1 MEGIDLT
8 SVISSKAGTQIDLKN
23 PIMIASG
30 TFGYDGYG
38 RGVTP
43 QMPLQDLGAVIPKT
57 VTRVEREGNPE
68 PRWFPTSFREA
79 RDAKDS
85 IYLNSIGL
93 ANPGIEHAMAVM
105 SPEWETWDATVVL
118 SMSAD
123 SSPEFGEMARMTKGV
138 HGFAAIELNLSCP
151 NIEDGAMFSHSP
163 ILARAATE
171 AVRSET
177 DRPLFVKLA
186 PNVPDITEI
195 VRAVENGGADAITL
209 CNTIP
214 AMAWDHVSG
223 RPVLGGITGGL
234 SGPALKAVALA
245 LVYRASTVTDIPII
259 GVGGIF
265 SAIDV
270 VEFLMAGAVA
280 VQVGSANLA
289 NLSAPFQIKDELL
302 TLMHER
308 EWNSI
313 VDIKSHAKEQEQ
325 MHV

>member
-8 SVISSKAGTQIDLKN
+8 SIIRSKTGAQIDLKN

-38 RGVTP
+38 RGLTP
-43 QMPLQDLGAVIPKT
+43 DMPLGDLGAVIPKT
-57 VTRVEREGNPE
+57 VTRVKRDGNPE
-68 PRWFPTSFREA
+68 PRWFPKSFREA
-79 RDAKDS
+79 REAKGA

-93 ANPGIEHAMAVM
+93 ANPGIEHAMTIMA
-105 SPEWETWDATVVL
+105 PEWDKWDATVIL

-123 SSPEFGEMARMTKGV
+123 SSSEFGEMARMTNGV
-138 HGFAAIELNLSCP
+138 SGFDAIELNLSCP

-163 ILARAATE
+163 NLARAATE
-171 AVRSET
+171 SVRAET
-177 DRPLFVKLA
+177 QLPLLVKLA

-195 VRAVENGGADAITL
+195 VKAVELGGADAITL

-223 RPVLGGITGGL
+223 QPVLGGITGGL

-245 LVYRASTVTDIPII
+245 LVYRTSRVTDIPII

-265 SAIDV
+265 SGIDV
-270 VEFLMAGAVA
+270 VEFLMAGAIA
-280 VQVGSANLA
+280 VQIGSASLA

-302 TLMHER
+302 ELMRER
-308 EWNSI
+308 DWQSI
-313 VDIKSHAKEQEQ
+313 SDIKSAAKRHDQIQ
-325 MHV
+325 V